1 MATSTIPILFDKTHL
16 TSIGE
21 RLYTQ
26 SLDLVRELVA
36 NAYDADAT
44 RVNIVAETDR
54 IVVEDNGTGM
64 DRAGIEQYFTIGSRF
79 KKSYPTSRT
88 YHRTRIGE
96 FGIGK
101 FAVLSLCDR
110 FELYTRTET
119 YAATV
124 IFDKEDFEKR
134 EKWEVPIIEHEIGG
148 SSKETGTRVVL
159 YDIKKRLEVY
169 DMDRYLTS
177 TFPLTEPDFS
187 LFLNERKLE
196 PKYIVGE
203 RVTINHSST
212 FGKMKG
218 EIILASL
225 TIPRELTGIG
235 VRVKGILVQRS
246 TFELDQKHELMM
258 RKITGEIR
266 ADFLPITTD
275 RGGFIKDSPEYQYFM
290 SFMQKKLQQVI
301 KKLEKRSL
309 AYSDTKSEKLLS
321 DVLSK
326 LRNSLQRNNDIFGS
340 ADLPLFTKK
349 NKKNIAEPE
358 IAGGIIGK
366 QLLKKSKKH
375 SESSVFSPE
384 EEMKKALKNAVDQ
397 LRPKMRK
404 HVKTV
409 LKDERRI
416 VKKITIGGSELLVSF
431 AHLGV
436 EDRESFVDGGIIFIN
451 RDHSLYKKIE
461 KKSELAAYHLM
472 RLVSQE
478 LIKFAHPR
486 NLDTAFDWQGKLLA
500 DAYKE

>member
-321 DVLSK
+321 DVLS
-326 LRNSLQRNNDIFGS
+326 
-340 ADLPLFTKK
+340 
-349 NKKNIAEPE
+349 
-358 IAGGIIGK
+358 
-366 QLLKKSKKH
+366 
-375 SESSVFSPE
+375 
-384 EEMKKALKNAVDQ
+384 
-397 LRPKMRK
+397 
-404 HVKTV
+404 
-409 LKDERRI
+409 
-416 VKKITIGGSELLVSF
+416 
-431 AHLGV
+431 
-436 EDRESFVDGGIIFIN
+436 
-451 RDHSLYKKIE
+451 
-461 KKSELAAYHLM
+461 
-472 RLVSQE
+472 
-478 LIKFAHPR
+478 
-486 NLDTAFDWQGKLLA
+486 
-500 DAYKE
+500 